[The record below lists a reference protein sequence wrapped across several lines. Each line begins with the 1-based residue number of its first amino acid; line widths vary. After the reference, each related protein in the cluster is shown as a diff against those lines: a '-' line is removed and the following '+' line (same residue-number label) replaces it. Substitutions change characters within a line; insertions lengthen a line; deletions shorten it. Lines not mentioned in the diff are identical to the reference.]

1 MKIAW
6 YIAPIAGLIG
16 KKGGN
21 IGHDLTVPF
30 CGVAF
35 PVFRWLEMRWTGK
48 QSIGMPLNDVDCY
61 TGSVLLEDLPD
72 SGTFTMLCSVQAV
85 GFQTANPDVGG
96 GYVLCASNAQSRTSS
111 SQRLI
116 MQWFYH
122 TLTDLQASRFTAEQT
137 SSAADRIAPPNRG
150 VDPQPWT
157 PIGLGLAHAI
167 GSPAARRP
175 NVVLFHLIVLQ
186 APAVFS
192 LRTAHSL
199 SRVSRTEQSIAA
211 SLLGPLMNKPLG
223 GVSAG

>member
-1 MKIAW
+1 LLPFGWGAIAAFIFGFLSATLGMKIAW

-96 GYVLCASNAQSRTSS
+96 GYVLYRQADSQLSR
-111 SQRLI
+111 
-116 MQWFYH
+116 
-122 TLTDLQASRFTAEQT
+122 LQVLQTASR
-137 SSAADRIAPPNRG
+137 R
-150 VDPQPWT
+150 
-157 PIGLGLAHAI
+157 PIGASTR
-167 GSPAARRP
+167 SPG
-175 NVVLFHLIVLQ
+175 H
-186 APAVFS
+186 
-192 LRTAHSL
+192 
-199 SRVSRTEQSIAA
+199 QS
-211 SLLGPLMNKPLG
+211 G
-223 GVSAG
+223 